1 MDTSTTNFFGISAF
15 IMSSIGVIYGLFK
28 HKEIKKKC
36 FGRSVKITIDESRRD
51 IEEAENES
59 TESKST
65 KG

>member
-1 MDTSTTNFFGISAF
+1 MDSNTTNFFGITGF
-15 IMSSIGVIYGLFK
+15 IMSSIGIIYGLFK

-51 IEEAENES
+51 IEEGENES
-59 TESKST
+59 TESKTT